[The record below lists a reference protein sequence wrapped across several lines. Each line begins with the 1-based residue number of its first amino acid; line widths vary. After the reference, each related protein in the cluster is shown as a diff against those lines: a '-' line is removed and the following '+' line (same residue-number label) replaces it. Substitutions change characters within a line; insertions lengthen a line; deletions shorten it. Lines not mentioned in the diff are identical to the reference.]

1 MNNRNDLMI
10 RFDKAWKQGVKKV
23 GVEFFNLKASSLND
37 AHKRWQLEPNYQ
49 FIKEAIGGYSH
60 SKQVLLAM
68 MYSFFDP
75 ECGQELLEKVGTSNF
90 VDARAYLDEEG
101 VYIISELWNS
111 HYGW

>member
-23 GVEFFNLKASSLND
+23 GVEFFNLKESSLND

-49 FIKEAIGGYSH
+49 FIKEAIRGYSH

-68 MYSFFDP
+68 MYSFFDS

-90 VDARAYLDEEG
+90 VDARSYLEWGQFKQGLAHSLGDT
-101 VYIISELWNS
+101 V
-111 HYGW
+111 